1 MRIDT
6 DSKLS
11 PPGVSRYESL
21 DCIRGIAACIVM
33 VGHTLPAFY
42 SASLIRFF
50 WLPPVAFIFSG
61 HQAVLL
67 FFVLSGFSLF
77 LMFDSMSGVPHASLK
92 FVAARWIRLYP
103 AYILSVAFAVV
114 VYWVLRHEQFAW
126 PGNLYPT
133 AATFTPHDIL
143 QHVLL
148 IGAFDPNLY
157 NPVLWSI
164 VLEMRISILFPL
176 LYLLVLRSPA
186 TTLITATAFS
196 LVIAGWTFH
205 TTTAMGF
212 DGVQNVPFSVIS
224 TAYHSTFFI
233 FGAVLAR
240 FRSGL
245 VRRITSASGAMTI
258 AFLVLCLGMYTYSPA
273 GLSQAQGRTITL
285 GDLILSDLLG
295 GAASCGLILLALAFP
310 VLARIAPLRWLG
322 RISYSVYLMHFTLLE
337 SLIVLFAGS
346 VAASLLTG
354 IIFTCAL
361 LAATLV
367 WKYVD
372 TPAIELSRV
381 VRKFGRSR
389 GAAVLRHTT

>member
-1 MRIDT
+1 MHIGA
-6 DSKLS
+6 DSKLGT
-11 PPGVSRYESL
+11 PGVSRYESL

-42 SASLIRFF
+42 SAPLMRFF
-50 WLPPVAFIFSG
+50 WLPPVAFVFSG
-61 HQAVLL
+61 HQAVIL

-103 AYILSVAFAVV
+103 AYILSVAFAIA
-114 VYWVLRHEQFAW
+114 VYWILRHEQFVW
-126 PGNLYPT
+126 PSNIDPT
-133 AATFTPHDIL
+133 AATFTPHEIL

-176 LYLLVLRSPA
+176 LYVLVVRSP
-186 TTLITATAFS
+186 TITLVTAIAFS
-196 LVIAGWTFH
+196 LATAGWTLH

-212 DGVQNVPFSVIS
+212 DGVQDVTFSVIS

-233 FGAVLAR
+233 FGAVLAK
-240 FRSGL
+240 FRSSL
-245 VRRITSASGAMTI
+245 VRRIASASCAMTTT
-258 AFLVLCLGMYTYSPA
+258 FLVLSLGMYIYSPA
-273 GLSQAQGRTITL
+273 WLSQAQGRTITL

-295 GAASCGLILLALAFP
+295 GAASCGLILLALGYP
-310 VLARIAPLRWLG
+310 VLSRIAPLRWLG

-337 SLIVLFAGS
+337 SLIVLLAGS
-346 VAASLLTG
+346 VPASFLTCL
-354 IIFTCAL
+354 IFMCAL
-361 LAATLV
+361 LLATLV

-381 VRKFGRSR
+381 VRKFGRLR
-389 GAAVLRHTT
+389 GEAALGHTT